1 MFEITI
7 NDDVYQ
13 FNFNM
18 GFMREINKKYTTS
31 ANGLTKNIGLQYSA
45 AGLLDGDVEELVN
58 VLFVAN
64 SGFSPR
70 VTVAKLDSY
79 IDDPATDIDA
89 LFNTVLGFMQTANA
103 TRKTVNALIAAVEAE
118 QAKQNS

>member
-1 MFEITI
+1 M
-7 NDDVYQ
+7 
-13 FNFNM
+13 
-18 GFMREINKKYTTS
+18 KYTTS
-31 ANGLTKNIGLQYSA
+31 ANGLTKNIGLQYAA
-45 AGLLDGDVEELVN
+45 AGLLDGDTEQLAN

-64 SGFSPR
+64 SGFLPR
-70 VTVAKLDSY
+70 VTMSKLDSY

-89 LFNTVLGFMQTANA
+89 LFNSVLGFMQTANA

>member
-7 NDDVYQ
+7 NDEVYP

-31 ANGLTKNIGLQYSA
+31 ANGLTKNIGLQYAA
-45 AGLLDGDVEELVN
+45 AGLLDGDTEQLAN

-64 SGFSPR
+64 SGFLPR
-70 VTVAKLDSY
+70 VTMSKLDSY

-89 LFNTVLGFMQTANA
+89 LFNSVLGFMQTANA

>member
-7 NDDVYQ
+7 NDEVYQ

-31 ANGLTKNIGLQYSA
+31 ANGLTKNIGLQYAA
-45 AGLLDGDVEELVN
+45 AGLLDGDTEQLAN

-64 SGFSPR
+64 SGFLPR
-70 VTVAKLDSY
+70 VTMSKLDSY

-89 LFNTVLGFMQTANA
+89 LFNSVLGFMQTANA

>member
-7 NDDVYQ
+7 NDEVYQ

-31 ANGLTKNIGLQYSA
+31 ANGLTKNIGLQYAA
-45 AGLLDGDVEELVN
+45 AGLLDGDTEQLSN

-64 SGFSPR
+64 YGFLPR
-70 VTVAKLDSY
+70 VTMSKLDSY

-89 LFNTVLGFMQTANA
+89 LFDSVLGFMRNANA